1 VEAVAADDEH
11 EHPHRQAEFHAFFEN
26 HHRALSR
33 FAYLLTG
40 DHDAAD
46 DLTAEALTAAW
57 SSWDR
62 VRSAEL
68 PLAYVRRIVA
78 NLAADRVRKVVR
90 ERRGLA
96 VLGQRAER
104 SAPVPDVP
112 AVVDLRTALM
122 SLPSGK
128 RACVV
133 LRYAFDLSEGET
145 ARTLG
150 ISVGTVKS
158 QTAKGVAELERILK
172 RAEPPPTATTQQEV
186 TPRMAPEHPETS
198 HGGTTRPGASRLNG
212 ARSGSGESPGRRGA
226 GQSDEPAGPAPSA
239 FTLRHGT
246 EPTAGAGLTTGPG
259 LTAEAG
265 LTAGAELTTGAEL
278 TRAAGPTPEAARHPG
293 GEPLREAG
301 RRPGAVS
308 LTRLE
313 PLRHEPVSWRG
324 SAAAPGRQPL
334 PRQERVPGPEHMPPT
349 EHVTR
354 LDETGRLERPR
365 RAGSPAW
372 PEALPWPRLAWP
384 ERLAW
389 PVWRVG
395 EA

>member
-1 VEAVAADDEH
+1 MEAVAADDEH
-11 EHPHRQAEFHAFFEN
+11 EHPLRQAEFHAFFES

-46 DLTAEALTAAW
+46 DITADALTAAW

-68 PLAYVRRIVA
+68 PLAYGRRIVA

-96 VLGQRAER
+96 VLGQRAEP

-122 SLPSGK
+122 SLPPGK

-133 LRYAFDLSEGET
+133 LRYAFDLSEGQT

-150 ISVGTVKS
+150 IAVGTVKS

-172 RAEPPPTATTQQEV
+172 RTELPPTATTQQEV
-186 TPRMAPEHPETS
+186 TPRMAPEQPDLS
-198 HGGTTRPGASRLNG
+198 QGGTSRPGSSGMNG
-212 ARSGSGESPGRRGA
+212 ARSGLDESADGRGTGQPDESAGPDRSAFAPKHPVEPIPGAKPIPGTEPAPGA
-226 GQSDEPAGPAPSA
+226 GQH
-239 FTLRHGT
+239 L
-246 EPTAGAGLTTGPG
+246 
-259 LTAEAG
+259 
-265 LTAGAELTTGAEL
+265 
-278 TRAAGPTPEAARHPG
+278 G
-293 GEPLREAG
+293 GEPFPATGLLPRPVPVARRE
-301 RRPGAVS
+301 P
-308 LTRLE
+308 T
-313 PLRHEPVSWRG
+313 LRHEPVPWRKPV
-324 SAAAPGRQPL
+324 AGRELPQHERL
-334 PRQERVPGPEHMPPT
+334 PRPEHAARLDHSGRSGPAGGTGASAGPGP
-349 EHVTR
+349 
-354 LDETGRLERPR
+354 G
-365 RAGSPAW
+365 
-372 PEALPWPRLAWP
+372 PWPRLAWP
-384 ERLAW
+384 M
-389 PVWRVG
+389 WRVG